1 MRPVGVFLKWAGGKA
16 RLAHHIIRRI
26 EHESLEIR
34 RYHEPFVGGGA
45 VFFALQKRKLY
56 EAACLS
62 DGNEAL
68 VEAYCVVRDDI
79 ERLIKHLRDHRRKYR
94 AAEGG
99 SPSKYYYWVRDEHQ
113 PRSPAG
119 RAARLIFLNKT
130 CFNGLYRVNSRGE
143 FNVPHGRHS
152 NPRILDREGLHEAF
166 EALAGVKIETMDFRE
181 ACADAQA
188 GDLVYLDPPYQ
199 PLSETSA
206 FTQYTS
212 RDFGVADQQRLRE
225 TFDDLTARNVPALLS
240 NSDHPTI
247 RALYKGYEVEEV
259 SMGRSIN
266 SDGAGRT
273 AITELLIDNFGA
285 LDLLKRL
292 RPPSGLSST

>member
-26 EHESLEIR
+26 EHESLEVK

-45 VFFALQKRKLY
+45 VFFALRAKGLF
-56 EAACLS
+56 EAASLS
-62 DGNEAL
+62 DGNAAL
-68 VEAYCVVRDDI
+68 VEAYSVVRDDV
-79 ERLIKHLRDHRRKYR
+79 EKLIKYLGNHQRKYR
-94 AAEGG
+94 NGEGG
-99 SPSKYYYWVRDEHQ
+99 SPSNYYYWVRDEHQ
-113 PRSPAG
+113 PRSTAG

-130 CFNGLYRVNSRGE
+130 CFNGLYRVNSRGQ

-152 NPRILDREGLHEAF
+152 NPRILDREGLRKAF
-166 EALAGVKIETMDFRE
+166 AALAGVKIETMDFRE

-212 RDFGVADQQRLRE
+212 RDFGVADQERLRD

-247 RALYKGYEVEEV
+247 RGLYKGYNVEEV

-266 SDGAGRT
+266 ADGAGRT
-273 AITELLIDNFGA
+273 AITELLFDNFGA

-292 RPPSGLSST
+292 KAAPHSAST